1 MVAPRGVTPEDEAL
15 FKTIRAEFCRR
26 ITAEGCHT
34 QIRAVESD
42 GDDYTMY
49 IVAQGISWT
58 VKFELTEE
66 KTVDL
71 FTIEKTKKKKSC
83 TIL

>member
-1 MVAPRGVTPEDEAL
+1 
-15 FKTIRAEFCRR
+15 
-26 ITAEGCHT
+26 
-34 QIRAVESD
+34 
-42 GDDYTMY
+42 MY